1 MASLTLSL
9 AAALT
14 ACWSA
19 TPEPITTVVTA
30 ISEAFQVTDVQAF
43 NTGVNSQ
50 AATGTTAS
58 STGISISFDQPVNR
72 ASVEQSVNIFEGEI
86 NHDTNPTPNQFTK
99 LGLTSMCNGYWRV
112 RNPNTMP
119 ISFTWDA
126 FKTPENGAGV
136 VQANSDT
143 FFTSSLNAD
152 TIRVHVNNKQQQ
164 VKAKNPAACTSSP
177 MTFAWAADSKS
188 VVASPKTALV
198 LNKTYSVVVSTFA
211 KNSSGSAALSVP
223 FVSKVVVQENSST
236 SGTLVPGGS
245 FTSRDGV
252 VISAPDGVIN
262 QPINVFVE
270 PTQASQFPLSMPEGV
285 EPVGKAF
292 RIGGTQTKLS
302 KKLFDIALPA
312 PVYAPGEDI
321 RLYVFSPIP
330 FVSRPADID
339 NGGAWEEEVED
350 LDSLNRFH
358 SSTPILAPQ
367 AFIFSFGKVLGSVRT
382 SSIRTF
388 SDPLTGVAC
397 VGNLAKNGKKL
408 CPVGKT
414 TAILA
419 TLNDIINAL
428 KFDLNVSS
436 SAFEY
441 LKPPL
446 RISDSTE
453 GRCNPPKSS
462 PAAAFY
468 DDNPR
473 SRRVTI
479 CYSVVDGSFSS
490 DIVETLRHEL
500 FHAIQFYFWD
510 VEQSRIDYWT
520 ETNFDKVKYKVFVDQ
535 QIWMIEGTAA
545 LMELSSASSTSLRAA
560 SNYYKSRNITKP
572 LAFYDPASVIQY
584 QTEDFWA
591 YLGNQNNTGLSL
603 VKHLLDQGKMS
614 NSVTFADNAIKSL
627 PSLSSPDGLKDA
639 YWQWA
644 KSQAYEWKNPY
655 RNLNYPAKIQCVL
668 DNTFADS
675 TTTPDSDPNNNVS
688 IISSLS
694 TAGGV
699 TVPAAPV
706 NVESLSTRVY
716 RVKFAGPI
724 KSLVKITLNSG
735 STELKFKAYKR
746 KISEPSGAVC
756 AGKEGSTRPNVQN
769 QPLNNQVNFD
779 ADIDTEILFFVAN
792 TDFATASS
800 FTVTVEAV
808 GKPGMNIIPPA
819 PLSIA
824 VGSSRSGAFT
834 VSNTGDIGSTLEY
847 QVYNATQGSLDLA
860 SVNNRVSTATLRST
874 GIAKVYPPAPPF
886 DTWNGGSISVGGG
899 IGNLA
904 KDASQT
910 YSFAVNC
917 TKPGGHTAR
926 IPVAYYTG
934 EVNLSN
940 VEQVAEA
947 DVSVQVEC
955 VGGPIPIP
963 DNSNLSIVGLTEKPW
978 VVNSNYTV
986 SVFTVRNIGDAP
998 YRYTPDGLADVGGI
1012 LNEGDR
1018 SPDVI
1023 PVGGTKEFRVQA
1035 DCPTSGPYRKTG
1047 LVSIKGLLGTS
1058 SAGINVRKEI
1068 SVWCKPRDFNNT
1080 VFNEYLPAYY
1090 SGIENTYL
1098 VKIPNEWQACPGDSV
1113 YFDSTVNG
1121 ANVAIV
1127 RPGTTTGQRNTF
1139 GDAAQ
1144 VVNESGQIEMNIGAI
1159 GGSIANA
1166 NISVSATLFEVDE
1179 GGTRTS
1185 VGNCVWN
1192 DATYKFTR
1200 IP

>member
-1 MASLTLSL
+1 MRHEMFHAVQFHWIQNVPTPKWITEGTAQLAVESAVNLAVSKDVYPRNVNSRLTKSEYSSNLEYKTQDFWGYVGKKRNAGLIYLKPLLQSGLKKPILDADTNIGYAGGLRSAYWDFVKDHGYERTIDIHEIGSPCRL
-9 AAALT
+9 AVFGG
-14 ACWSA
+14 SA
-19 TPEPITTVVTA
+19 FVLNGTVVP
-30 ISEAFQVTDVQAF
+30 EATINLGSSTVTSGPYTTEQLATRVIPIRF
-43 NTGVNSQ
+43 TNTDTRSVKVTLESK
-50 AATGTTAS
+50 TGPALNYKVYEGTVPTSTTDCTNDPEGIVASGQTRIIPRVEAS
-58 STGISISFDQPVNR
+58 SGKAEDPLFP
-72 ASVEQSVNIFEGEI
+72 
-86 NHDTNPTPNQFTK
+86 
-99 LGLTSMCNGYWRV
+99 
-112 RNPNTMP
+112 
-119 ISFTWDA
+119 
-126 FKTPENGAGV
+126 
-136 VQANSDT
+136 
-143 FFTSSLNAD
+143 
-152 TIRVHVNNKQQQ
+152 VNNK
-164 VKAKNPAACTSSP
+164 
-177 MTFAWAADSKS
+177 
-188 VVASPKTALV
+188 
-198 LNKTYSVVVSTFA
+198 
-211 KNSSGSAALSVP
+211 
-223 FVSKVVVQENSST
+223 
-236 SGTLVPGGS
+236 
-245 FTSRDGV
+245 
-252 VISAPDGVIN
+252 
-262 QPINVFVE
+262 
-270 PTQASQFPLSMPEGV
+270 
-285 EPVGKAF
+285 
-292 RIGGTQTKLS
+292 
-302 KKLFDIALPA
+302 
-312 PVYAPGEDI
+312 
-321 RLYVFSPIP
+321 
-330 FVSRPADID
+330 
-339 NGGAWEEEVED
+339 
-350 LDSLNRFH
+350 
-358 SSTPILAPQ
+358 
-367 AFIFSFGKVLGSVRT
+367 
-382 SSIRTF
+382 
-388 SDPLTGVAC
+388 
-397 VGNLAKNGKKL
+397 
-408 CPVGKT
+408 
-414 TAILA
+414 
-419 TLNDIINAL
+419 
-428 KFDLNVSS
+428 
-436 SAFEY
+436 
-441 LKPPL
+441 
-446 RISDSTE
+446 
-453 GRCNPPKSS
+453 
-462 PAAAFY
+462 
-468 DDNPR
+468 
-473 SRRVTI
+473 
-479 CYSVVDGSFSS
+479 
-490 DIVETLRHEL
+490 
-500 FHAIQFYFWD
+500 
-510 VEQSRIDYWT
+510 
-520 ETNFDKVKYKVFVDQ
+520 
-535 QIWMIEGTAA
+535 
-545 LMELSSASSTSLRAA
+545 
-560 SNYYKSRNITKP
+560 
-572 LAFYDPASVIQY
+572 
-584 QTEDFWA
+584 
-591 YLGNQNNTGLSL
+591 
-603 VKHLLDQGKMS
+603 
-614 NSVTFADNAIKSL
+614 
-627 PSLSSPDGLKDA
+627 
-639 YWQWA
+639 
-644 KSQAYEWKNPY
+644 
-655 RNLNYPAKIQCVL
+655 
-668 DNTFADS
+668 
-675 TTTPDSDPNNNVS
+675 
-688 IISSLS
+688 
-694 TAGGV
+694 
-699 TVPAAPV
+699 
-706 NVESLSTRVY
+706 
-716 RVKFAGPI
+716 
-724 KSLVKITLNSG
+724 
-735 STELKFKAYKR
+735 TELV
-746 KISEPSGAVC
+746 I
-756 AGKEGSTRPNVQN
+756 
-769 QPLNNQVNFD
+769 
-779 ADIDTEILFFVAN
+779 FVAN

-800 FTVTVEAV
+800 FTVKVEAV